1 MKIFSKEDIE
11 RIRRRAKEDTCFI
24 ERIEKNT
31 KEVRGKL
38 YIQKS
43 GVATWYH
50 YFTCPH
56 CGTRLT
62 FDYNNSEYY
71 TCPECGEV
79 QSGEPYLGA
88 WWETVLTMTSSAAYE
103 LAVGYIAT
111 GREDFLSRAKEIIL
125 GYAENYKN
133 YEVHGG
139 IPYNHPGRF
148 ASQVLSDCEPICY
161 LTKAYSILSDNFTDD
176 EKALIENEMF
186 RPAAEHQKKYMTP
199 QLHNHEVAICASIGA
214 IGIAI
219 GDEEL
224 IRFATD
230 TKYGLK
236 YQIDHAYLDDDMWF
250 ECSVSYHIYA
260 LRWFMMFEKMAKDT
274 DFSLFKN
281 LHYRDK
287 LYNALVFPLK
297 LRVDQTSTLRLNDGH
312 GSLCNNEEIYEYA
325 YSYFGTDDI
334 LTLLCACYSN
344 GERETIDAL
353 LYGVDHLDCA
363 TCAPIESYFSESGSG
378 LAIVRGSDDRMLL
391 LKATPYGGEHDHYD
405 RLALSFRAFGW
416 DACMDFGTASG
427 YGSPLHYGYFK
438 NTATHN
444 TVVIDGKNM
453 APCDTRVRKYRV
465 NAPDDIYLDAETL
478 PPEEYKMLDSFT
490 IKQWDDEVYRGV
502 SMRRVVSW
510 HNKYFID
517 VFFVNSDNE
526 YTKEW
531 TWHVDGATRVPES
544 ASFIGKL
551 SSDGAQAYFDN
562 AYSMQGEG
570 IIKLSYCGK
579 EANLDIYT
587 LSDEKELIFCEGPN
601 NPASS
606 KISYLLERSKS
617 RIPVFINV
625 IEAYQ
630 AESVIDSVDI
640 SVLTS
645 ELVVKVRERS
655 GKERCLKLDF

>member
-1 MKIFSKEDIE
+1 MEIFSKEDIA
-11 RIRRRAKEDTCFI
+11 RIRERVKENPRFV
-24 ERIEKNT
+24 EKIEKNT
-31 KEVRGKL
+31 KEVRAKR
-38 YIQKS
+38 YIQKT
-43 GVATWYH
+43 GLATWYH

-62 FDYNNSEYY
+62 FDYNNAEYY
-71 TCPECGEV
+71 TCPECGEI

-111 GREDFLSRAKEIIL
+111 GREDFLSCAKEIIL

-161 LTKAYSILSDNFTDD
+161 LTKAYSILSEHFTDD

-230 TKYGLK
+230 TQYGLK
-236 YQIDHAYLDDDMWF
+236 YQIDHAYLDDNMWF

-274 DFSLFKN
+274 KFSLFKN
-281 LHYRDK
+281 PHYRDK

-297 LRVDQTSTLRLNDGH
+297 LRVDQVSAVRLNDGH
-312 GSLCNNEEIYEYA
+312 GSLRNNEEIYEYA
-325 YSYFGTDDI
+325 YSYFAKDE
-334 LTLLCACYSN
+334 LLALLKACYVDDK
-344 GERETIDAL
+344 RESLNAL
-353 LYGVDHLDCA
+353 LYGVDELEKTFSVPLDN
-363 TCAPIESYFSESGSG
+363 YFSESGSG
-378 LAIVRGSDDRMLL
+378 LAVIRGTDERMLL
-391 LKATPYGGEHDHYD
+391 FKATPYGGEHDHYD
-405 RLALSFRAFGW
+405 RLGVSFRAFGW

-453 APCDTRVRKYRV
+453 APCDTRIRKYCV
-465 NAPDDIYLDAETL
+465 NAFDDIYLDAETL

-502 SMRRVVSW
+502 GMRRVISW
-510 HNKYFID
+510 HDKYFID
-517 VFFVNSDNE
+517 VFLVDSDNS
-526 YTKEW
+526 YNKEW
-531 TWHVDGATRVPES
+531 TWHIDAELQMPKA
-544 ASFIGKL
+544 ASFIGKI
-551 SSDGAQAYFDN
+551 SSEGAQSYFDN
-562 AYSMQGEG
+562 AYISKAQGTV
-570 IIKLSYCGK
+570 KLSYHGNG
-579 EANLDIYT
+579 ANMDIYAIA
-587 LSDEKELIFCEGPN
+587 DGKDLIFTEGPN
-601 NPASS
+601 NPANS
-606 KISYLLERSKS
+606 KVSYLLERTNATSP
-617 RIPVFINV
+617 IFVNV
-625 IEAYQ
+625 IEAYRTD
-630 AESVIDSVDI
+630 SIIDSVD
-640 SVLTS
+640 VRFS
-645 ELVVKVRERS
+645 EAEVTVRVCEKS
-655 GKERCLKLDF
+655 GRERCLKLKI